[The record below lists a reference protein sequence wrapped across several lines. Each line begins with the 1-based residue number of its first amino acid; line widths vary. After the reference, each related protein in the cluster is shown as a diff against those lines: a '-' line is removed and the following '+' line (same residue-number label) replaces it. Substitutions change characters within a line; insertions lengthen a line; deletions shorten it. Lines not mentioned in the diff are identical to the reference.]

1 MLVGGSAGGSD
12 GIVVRLSESPSLE
25 SWGKETR
32 SREQREKYMMVEGET
47 EEVGR
52 TAVGFMEYRRVPSR
66 TKSNATPAP
75 INIREP
81 GYLMMSRKLVVPH

>member
-1 MLVGGSAGGSD
+1 
-12 GIVVRLSESPSLE
+12 
-25 SWGKETR
+25 
-32 SREQREKYMMVEGET
+32 MMVEGET